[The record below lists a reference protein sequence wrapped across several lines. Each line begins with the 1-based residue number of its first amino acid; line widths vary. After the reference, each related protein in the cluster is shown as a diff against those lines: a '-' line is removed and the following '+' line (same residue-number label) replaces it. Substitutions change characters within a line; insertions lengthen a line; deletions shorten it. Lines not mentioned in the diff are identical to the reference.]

1 MPVDPKIFKAY
12 DIRGI
17 YPQELNQEAAFDIGR
32 ALVQYLNC
40 DRVAVGRD
48 MRSSSEPLF
57 RAFAEGATGQGAEV
71 VDLGL
76 ISTDGLYFAVG
87 RFGYPAGV
95 MITASH
101 NPKEYNG
108 FKICKKDAV
117 PLSGEEGLFQIRD
130 IINGGGLRPGGAK
143 GRIVSQDIDSA
154 YNEFCLSFIDSQ
166 KIWGYRIAVD
176 AGNGMAGKT
185 VPPLFRRL
193 PGELIE
199 LYFDLDG
206 TFPNHPASPI
216 EPENI
221 AELQRVVVERKCDF
235 GVAFDGDADRMFLI
249 DEKGT
254 ALAGSDVAALVSKM
268 LLKKHPGAT
277 IVYNAICSRCVRE
290 TIEKHGGRAVRSR
303 VGHALIKP
311 LMRQENAVFGGEHS
325 GHFYFRDFWFADSGL
340 LAFLVCW
347 QLISEENKP
356 LSQLVAEVDPY
367 VRIPET
373 NSRVDDIPGKLA
385 ELEAIYSQ
393 KGAELDKL
401 DGLTISYPDWWAN
414 VRPSNTEPLLR
425 LNVEA
430 RDRDLLEEKSR
441 ELLEIIRG

>member
-1 MPVDPKIFKAY
+1 MPVNPKIFKAY
-12 DIRGI
+12 DIRGL
-17 YPQELNQEAAFDIGR
+17 YPQELNEEAAHDIGR
-32 ALVQYLNC
+32 ALVQYLKC

-48 MRSSSEPLF
+48 MRLSSEPLF
-57 RAFAEGATGQGAEV
+57 KAFSEGATRQGAEV

-76 ISTDGLYFAVG
+76 ISTDALYFAVG
-87 RFGYPAGV
+87 RFGFPAGV

-108 FKICKKDAV
+108 FKICRQEAV

-130 IINGGGLRPGGAK
+130 LINSGSLEPAAGR
-143 GRIVSQDIDSA
+143 GRIVQQDIDSA
-154 YNEFCLSFIDSQ
+154 YNEFCLSFVDGK

-221 AELQRVVVERKCDF
+221 ADLQRAVREKDCDF

-249 DEKGT
+249 DEKGQ
-254 ALAGSDVAALVSKM
+254 ALAGSDVAALVAKM
-268 LLKKHPGAT
+268 LLKKHSGSV
-277 IVYNAICSRCVRE
+277 IVYNAICSRCVKE
-290 TIEKHGGRAVRSR
+290 TIEKYGGTAVRSR

-311 LMRQENAVFGGEHS
+311 LMRERNAVFGGEHS

-356 LSQLVAEVDPY
+356 LSQLVAEIDPY

-373 NSRVDDIPGKLA
+373 NTRVSDIPGKLR
-385 ELEAIYSQ
+385 ELEEIYAQ

-430 RDRDLLEEKSR
+430 KDKSLLEEKSR
-441 ELLEIIRG
+441 ELLEAIRR

>member
-1 MPVDPKIFKAY
+1 MPINPKIFKAY

-17 YPQELNQEAAFDIGR
+17 YPAELDEAAARDIGR
-32 ALVQYLNC
+32 ALIQYLNC

-48 MRSSSEPLF
+48 MRESSAPIFKAL
-57 RAFAEGATGQGAEV
+57 AEGITMQGADV
-71 VDLGL
+71 IDLGL
-76 ISTDGLYFAVG
+76 VSTDGLYFAVG
-87 RFGYPAGV
+87 KFGYPAGV

-108 FKICKKDAV
+108 LKICREDAV

-130 IINGGGLRPGGAK
+130 LIASGKLGKEGKAGKIISR
-143 GRIVSQDIDSA
+143 DIGQA
-154 YNEFCLSFIDSQ
+154 YIDFCLSFIEP
-166 KIWGYRIAVD
+166 KKMWGYKIAVD
-176 AGNGMAGKT
+176 AGNGMAGLT
-185 VPPLFRRL
+185 VPPLFQRL
-193 PGELIE
+193 PGELVKLFFE
-199 LYFDLDG
+199 LDG
-206 TFPNHPASPI
+206 SFPNHPASPI

-221 AELQRVVVERKCDF
+221 ADLQKTVLEKGCDF

-249 DEKGT
+249 DEKGQ
-254 ALAGSDVAALVSKM
+254 ALAGSDVAALVAKS
-268 LLKKHPGAT
+268 LLKKHPGST
-277 IVYNAICSRCVRE
+277 IIYNAICSRCVRE
-290 TIEKHGGRAVRSR
+290 TIEKHGGIAVRSR

-311 LMRQENAVFGGEHS
+311 LMRERNAVFGGEHS

-347 QLISEENKP
+347 QLLSEENKP
-356 LSQLVAEVDPY
+356 LSQLVAEIDPY

-373 NSRVDDIPGKLA
+373 NSTVADIPKKLQ
-385 ELEAIYSQ
+385 ELEAIYSK

-430 RDRDLLEEKSR
+430 RDKSLLEEKSR
-441 ELLEIIRG
+441 ELLEIIRN